1 MQSAVEAGKLMI
13 PVAKVED
20 SGDYTCSV
28 VGVAGNYQDV
38 ARLEVVASKLNSFL
52 KKKSSFFHNFLGYFC
67 FEL

>member
-38 ARLEVVASKLNSFL
+38 ARLEVVASKLNFFSSVFPQFSWLFL
-52 KKKSSFFHNFLGYFC
+52 L
-67 FEL
+67 

>member
-38 ARLEVVASKLNSFL
+38 ARLEVVASELNSFT
-52 KKKSSFFHNFLGYFC
+52 FFLHFFPPFSWLFLF
-67 FEL
+67 